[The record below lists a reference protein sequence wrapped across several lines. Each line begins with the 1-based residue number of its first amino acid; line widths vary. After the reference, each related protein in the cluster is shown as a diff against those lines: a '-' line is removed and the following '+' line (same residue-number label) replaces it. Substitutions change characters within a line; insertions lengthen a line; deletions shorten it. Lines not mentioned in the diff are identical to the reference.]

1 VREYCFT
8 IKFILLIAIFMALLQ
23 VVEGV
28 EASNQIASSAID
40 LTYITEQFP
49 PYNFK
54 EDGELQ
60 GFSIDL
66 LEAMFCLGEKAMRG
80 H

>member
-1 VREYCFT
+1 MKEYCFA
-8 IKFILLIAIFMALLQ
+8 IKFILLIAIFLALLQ

-28 EASNQIASSAID
+28 EASEQIASLAMD
-40 LTYITEQFP
+40 LTYMTEQFP

-60 GFSIDL
+60 GL
-66 LEAMFCLGEKAMRG
+66 V
-80 H
+80 